1 MTVLIGIAGGS
12 ASGKTSVARGLF
24 ELLGDARCLWL
35 SHDMYYRS
43 LPDAY
48 RHDPASYNYDE
59 PAALDNELLIRH
71 LEQLREGHAVDVPRY
86 DFARHSRVGFEPRP
100 PRPFILVEG
109 ILVLALAELRA
120 AFDHRIF
127 VEAPEHVRLGR
138 RIRRDQH
145 ERGRPMDEV
154 LEQYFA
160 TVRPMHEQWVE
171 PSRRHASLVLDG
183 RVPVADSVQILRHAL
198 DL

>member
-1 MTVLIGIAGGS
+1 MTVFIGIAGGS

-24 ELLGDARCLWL
+24 ELLGDTRCLWL
-35 SHDMYYRS
+35 SHDMYYRT
-43 LPDAY
+43 LPESF

-59 PAALDNELLIRH
+59 PAALDNDLLARH
-71 LEQLREGHAVDVPRY
+71 LDQLREGHPVDAPQY
-86 DFARHSRVGFEPRP
+86 DFATHRRVGTTMLA

-109 ILVLALAELRA
+109 ILVLAQAELRA
-120 AFDHRIF
+120 ALDHRIF
-127 VEAPEHVRLGR
+127 VDAPEHVRLGR
-138 RIRRDQH
+138 RIRRDQS

-160 TVRPMHEQWVE
+160 TVRPMHELWVE

-183 RVPVADSVQILRHAL
+183 RVPVPDSVQTLRHTIGV
-198 DL
+198 